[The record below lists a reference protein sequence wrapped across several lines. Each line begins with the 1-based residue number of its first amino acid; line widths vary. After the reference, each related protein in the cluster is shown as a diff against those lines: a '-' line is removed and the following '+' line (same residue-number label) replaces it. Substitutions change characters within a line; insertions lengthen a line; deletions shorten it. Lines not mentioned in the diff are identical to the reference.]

1 MCAEILGGKEPSSM
15 VAVAGFKLELSVNF
29 ELEEKCSLLKT
40 GFPFS
45 LLFAPA
51 ITAKPGGEGGL
62 CRRKPLETRLAHSHY
77 DNHLVSC
84 LVSLT
89 TNLLSQIY

>member
-1 MCAEILGGKEPSSM
+1 M
-15 VAVAGFKLELSVNF
+15 VAVAGFNLALSVNF

-45 LLFAPA
+45 LPFAPA

-62 CRRKPLETRLAHSHY
+62 CRRKPLENKT
-77 DNHLVSC
+77 C
-84 LVSLT
+84 T
-89 TNLLSQIY
+89 QLL

>member
-1 MCAEILGGKEPSSM
+1 MDTEVLGGKEPSSM
-15 VAVAGFKLELSVNF
+15 IVVTGFNLELSVNF
-29 ELEEKCSLLKT
+29 ELEEKYSLLKT

-62 CRRKPLETRLAHSHY
+62 RQRKPLENKT
-77 DNHLVSC
+77 C
-84 LVSLT
+84 T
-89 TNLLSQIY
+89 QLL